1 MAICT
6 AYLIAFT
13 FLLLFQC
20 TPVSYQWTGWTGETK
35 GVCLNMYVTAW
46 IFAVINIILDI
57 AVMILPFPYILRLHL
72 SRKKKMQIGAVFLV
86 GLL

>member
-1 MAICT
+1 
-6 AYLIAFT
+6 
-13 FLLLFQC
+13 
-20 TPVSYQWTGWTGETK
+20 
-35 GVCLNMYVTAW
+35 MYVTAW